1 MDMAQEYGV
10 VSLPVVIILRDLR
23 VHISGPNS
31 SDIPARIEGMIY
43 QQLCFGSIFR
53 IPMSNQMI
61 AMSDLEE
68 ALMTLGFAARFT
80 GSNNSRCFI
89 VVMMSLPVSLL
100 LLGCI

>member
-53 IPMSNQMI
+53 IPNVKPDDSHV
-61 AMSDLEE
+61 
-68 ALMTLGFAARFT
+68 RF
-80 GSNNSRCFI
+80 RR
-89 VVMMSLPVSLL
+89 SLNDPRL
-100 LLGCI
+100 CCEIHRFK